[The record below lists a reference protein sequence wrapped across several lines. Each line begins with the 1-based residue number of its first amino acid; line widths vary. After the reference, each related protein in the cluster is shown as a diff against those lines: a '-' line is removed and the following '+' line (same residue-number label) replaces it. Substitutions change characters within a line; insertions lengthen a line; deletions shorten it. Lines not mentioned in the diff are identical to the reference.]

1 MRQCWA
7 AWKTVG
13 VAKALTCKT
22 RFQNPLFMWPAW
34 ELKMLFIFILMFF
47 FLWCPYFSTLTVL
60 QQSCHPWR
68 VEKGK
73 SILSCHVMR
82 EQTNYVLTGN
92 VWRLDVCQN
101 AHHFAGMSEPSNVQV
116 PCVKGPFVF
125 RITRMLLCVFHCS
138 PWMTVT
144 FCCPMKGNQN
154 LEWADGSQWDCCP
167 FSLHKGPRVN
177 TEIMQC
183 SLSVL
188 KVCGVRSKGH
198 CLFELILNPNLI
210 SYFQCVP

>member
-1 MRQCWA
+1 
-7 AWKTVG
+7 
-13 VAKALTCKT
+13 
-22 RFQNPLFMWPAW
+22 MWPAW

-47 FLWCPYFSTLTVL
+47 SCGVLISQLWLFS
-60 QQSCHPWR
+60 SR
-68 VEKGK
+68 VATHGEWKK
-73 SILSCHVMR
+73 ENPSWAVNVMR

-167 FSLHKGPRVN
+167 FSLHKGPCVN